1 MFDATF
7 WVAIS
12 FLIFISL
19 LIFKKVPGLI
29 NKVLDDKISEIKKK
43 VEESEKLKNDSE
55 KLLSTYQ
62 AKLNDSKKECD
73 LILQNAKRI
82 SDKDSKELTEKFKNN
97 LKSRERSVE
106 EKITNLK
113 NEALKEIELKAA
125 MLSADAVREIMK
137 NEIDEKKRADINFT
151 SVKSD
156 PLNLAFLKSISSKIV
171 FLR

>member
-12 FLIFISL
+12 FLIFIAL
-19 LIFKKVPGLI
+19 LIYKKVPGLI

-55 KLLSTYQ
+55 KLLSTYK

-73 LILQNAKRI
+73 LILQNAKKI

-151 SVKSD
+151 SVKQ
-156 PLNLAFLKSISSKIV
+156 SINKINS
-171 FLR
+171 

>member
-12 FLIFISL
+12 FLIFIAL
-19 LIFKKVPGLI
+19 LIYKKVPGLI

-137 NEIDEKKRADINFT
+137 NEIDEKKRADISFK
-151 SVKSD
+151 SVKQ
-156 PLNLAFLKSISSKIV
+156 SINKINS
-171 FLR
+171 

>member
-1 MFDATF
+1 MSD
-7 WVAIS
+7 
-12 FLIFISL
+12 
-19 LIFKKVPGLI
+19 
-29 NKVLDDKISEIKKK
+29 EIKKK

-151 SVKSD
+151 SIKQ
-156 PLNLAFLKSISSKIV
+156 SINKINS
-171 FLR
+171 

>member
-1 MFDATF
+1 MFDTTF
-7 WVAIS
+7 CIAIS
-12 FLIFISL
+12 FLIFIAL
-19 LIFKKVPGLI
+19 LIYKKVPGLI

-97 LKSRERSVE
+97 LKNRERSVE

-125 MLSADAVREIMK
+125 MLSADAVREIIK

-151 SVKSD
+151 SVKQ
-156 PLNLAFLKSISSKIV
+156 SINKINS
-171 FLR
+171 

>member
-12 FLIFISL
+12 FLIFIAL
-19 LIFKKVPGLI
+19 LIYKKVPGLI

-62 AKLNDSKKECD
+62 AKLNNSKKECD
-73 LILQNAKRI
+73 LILQNAKKI
-82 SDKDSKELTEKFKNN
+82 SDKDTKELTEKFKNN

-125 MLSADAVREIMK
+125 ILSTDAVREIMK
-137 NEIDEKKRADINFT
+137 NEIDEKKRADINFI
-151 SVKSD
+151 SVKQ
-156 PLNLAFLKSISSKIV
+156 SINKIN
-171 FLR
+171 F

>member
-12 FLIFISL
+12 FLIFIAL
-19 LIFKKVPGLI
+19 LIYKKVPGLI

-62 AKLNDSKKECD
+62 AKLNNSKKECD
-73 LILQNAKRI
+73 LILQNAKKI

-151 SVKSD
+151 SVKQ
-156 PLNLAFLKSISSKIV
+156 SINKINS
-171 FLR
+171 

>member
-12 FLIFISL
+12 FLIFIAL
-19 LIFKKVPGLI
+19 LIYKKVPGLI

-137 NEIDEKKRADINFT
+137 NEIDEKKLSLIH
-151 SVKSD
+151 
-156 PLNLAFLKSISSKIV
+156 I
-171 FLR
+171 

>member
-12 FLIFISL
+12 FLIFIAL
-19 LIFKKVPGLI
+19 LIYKKVPGLI

-125 MLSADAVREIMK
+125 ILSTDAVREIMK

-151 SVKSD
+151 SIKQ
-156 PLNLAFLKSISSKIV
+156 SINKINS
-171 FLR
+171 

>member
-1 MFDATF
+1 MIRFPK
-7 WVAIS
+7 
-12 FLIFISL
+12 L
-19 LIFKKVPGLI
+19 
-29 NKVLDDKISEIKKK
+29 KKK

-55 KLLSTYQ
+55 KLLSSYQ

-73 LILQNAKRI
+73 LILQNAKRS

-151 SVKSD
+151 SVKQ
-156 PLNLAFLKSISSKIV
+156 SINKINS
-171 FLR
+171 

>member
-12 FLIFISL
+12 FLIFIAL
-19 LIFKKVPGLI
+19 LIYKKVPGLI

-62 AKLNDSKKECD
+62 AKLNESKKECD

-82 SDKDSKELTEKFKNN
+82 SDKDSKEFTEKFKNN

-151 SVKSD
+151 SVKQ
-156 PLNLAFLKSISSKIV
+156 SINKINS
-171 FLR
+171 

>member
-12 FLIFISL
+12 FLIFIAL
-19 LIFKKVPGLI
+19 LIYKKVPGLI

-125 MLSADAVREIMK
+125 ILSTDAVREIMK

-151 SVKSD
+151 SVKQ
-156 PLNLAFLKSISSKIV
+156 SINKINS
-171 FLR
+171 

>member
-12 FLIFISL
+12 FLIFIAL
-19 LIFKKVPGLI
+19 LIYKKVPGLI

-151 SVKSD
+151 SVKQ
-156 PLNLAFLKSISSKIV
+156 SINKINS
-171 FLR
+171 

>member
-12 FLIFISL
+12 FLIFIAL
-19 LIFKKVPGLI
+19 LIYKKVPGLI

-62 AKLNDSKKECD
+62 AKLNNSKKECD

-82 SDKDSKELTEKFKNN
+82 SDKDTKELTEKFKNN

-151 SVKSD
+151 SVKQ
-156 PLNLAFLKSISSKIV
+156 SINKINS
-171 FLR
+171 

>member
-12 FLIFISL
+12 FLIFIAL
-19 LIFKKVPGLI
+19 LIYKKVPGLI

-82 SDKDSKELTEKFKNN
+82 SDKDTKELTEKFKNN

-125 MLSADAVREIMK
+125 ILSTDAVREIMK

-151 SVKSD
+151 SVKQ
-156 PLNLAFLKSISSKIV
+156 SINKINSSVFIKIY
-171 FLR
+171 

>member
-1 MFDATF
+1 MKTQI
-7 WVAIS
+7 WIKGEKIIGKPEVIIVNS
-12 FLIFISL
+12 FGAMNDFFKYCKSVFIGKST
-19 LIFKKVPGLI
+19 I
-29 NKVLDDKISEIKKK
+29 
-43 VEESEKLKNDSE
+43 EKLKNDSE

-73 LILQNAKRI
+73 LILQNAKKI

-125 MLSADAVREIMK
+125 MLSTDAVREIMK

-151 SVKSD
+151 SVKQ
-156 PLNLAFLKSISSKIV
+156 SINKINS
-171 FLR
+171 

>member
-12 FLIFISL
+12 FLIFIAL
-19 LIFKKVPGLI
+19 LIYKKVPGLI

-62 AKLNDSKKECD
+62 AKLNNSKKECD

-82 SDKDSKELTEKFKNN
+82 SDKDSNELTEKFKNN

-125 MLSADAVREIMK
+125 MLSVDAVREIMK

-151 SVKSD
+151 SVKQ
-156 PLNLAFLKSISSKIV
+156 SINKINS
-171 FLR
+171 

>member
-12 FLIFISL
+12 FLIFIAL
-19 LIFKKVPGLI
+19 LIYKKVPGLI

-82 SDKDSKELTEKFKNN
+82 SDKDSNELTEKFKNN

-125 MLSADAVREIMK
+125 MLSVDAVREIMK
-137 NEIDEKKRADINFT
+137 NEIDEKKRADINFS
-151 SVKSD
+151 SVKQ
-156 PLNLAFLKSISSKIV
+156 SINKINS
-171 FLR
+171 

>member
-12 FLIFISL
+12 FLIFIAL
-19 LIFKKVPGLI
+19 LIYKKVPGLI

-73 LILQNAKRI
+73 LILQNAKKI

-137 NEIDEKKRADINFT
+137 NEIDEKKRADINFI
-151 SVKSD
+151 SVKQ
-156 PLNLAFLKSISSKIV
+156 SINKIN
-171 FLR
+171 F

>member
-12 FLIFISL
+12 FLIFIAL

-151 SVKSD
+151 SVKQ
-156 PLNLAFLKSISSKIV
+156 SINKINS
-171 FLR
+171 

>member
-12 FLIFISL
+12 FLIFIAL
-19 LIFKKVPGLI
+19 LIYKKVPGLI
-29 NKVLDDKISEIKKK
+29 NKVLDDKISAIKKK

-151 SVKSD
+151 SVKQ
-156 PLNLAFLKSISSKIV
+156 SINKINS
-171 FLR
+171 

>member
-12 FLIFISL
+12 FLIFIAL
-19 LIFKKVPGLI
+19 LIYKKVPGLI

-62 AKLNDSKKECD
+62 AKLNNSKKECD

-137 NEIDEKKRADINFT
+137 NEIDEKKRADISFK
-151 SVKSD
+151 SVKQ
-156 PLNLAFLKSISSKIV
+156 SINKINS
-171 FLR
+171 

>member
-1 MFDATF
+1 M
-7 WVAIS
+7 
-12 FLIFISL
+12 
-19 LIFKKVPGLI
+19 
-29 NKVLDDKISEIKKK
+29 EKKK

-125 MLSADAVREIMK
+125 MLSVDAVREIMK

-151 SVKSD
+151 SVKQ
-156 PLNLAFLKSISSKIV
+156 SINKINS
-171 FLR
+171 

>member
-12 FLIFISL
+12 FLIFIAL
-19 LIFKKVPGLI
+19 LIYKKSSGLI

-82 SDKDSKELTEKFKNN
+82 SDKDYKELTEKFKNN

-113 NEALKEIELKAA
+113 NEALKK
-125 MLSADAVREIMK
+125 
-137 NEIDEKKRADINFT
+137 
-151 SVKSD
+151 
-156 PLNLAFLKSISSKIV
+156 LNSRPQCY
-171 FLR
+171 LRMQLGK

>member
-12 FLIFISL
+12 FLIFIAL
-19 LIFKKVPGLI
+19 LIYKKVPGLI

-62 AKLNDSKKECD
+62 AKLNNSKKECE

-82 SDKDSKELTEKFKNN
+82 SDKDTKELTEKFKNN

-125 MLSADAVREIMK
+125 ILSTDAVREIMK

-151 SVKSD
+151 SVKQ
-156 PLNLAFLKSISSKIV
+156 SINKINS
-171 FLR
+171 

>member
-12 FLIFISL
+12 FLIFIAL
-19 LIFKKVPGLI
+19 LIYKKVPGLI

-82 SDKDSKELTEKFKNN
+82 SDKDTKELTEKFKNN

-125 MLSADAVREIMK
+125 MLSVDAVREIMK

-151 SVKSD
+151 SVKQ
-156 PLNLAFLKSISSKIV
+156 SINKINS
-171 FLR
+171 

>member
-12 FLIFISL
+12 FLIFIAL
-19 LIFKKVPGLI
+19 LIYKKVPGLI

-62 AKLNDSKKECD
+62 AKLNNSKKECD

-125 MLSADAVREIMK
+125 MLSTDAVREIMK

-151 SVKSD
+151 SVKQ
-156 PLNLAFLKSISSKIV
+156 SINKINS
-171 FLR
+171 

>member
-12 FLIFISL
+12 FLIFIAL
-19 LIFKKVPGLI
+19 LIYKKVPGLI

-73 LILQNAKRI
+73 LILQNAKKI

-137 NEIDEKKRADINFT
+137 NEIDEKKRADINFK
-151 SVKSD
+151 SVKQ
-156 PLNLAFLKSISSKIV
+156 SINKINS
-171 FLR
+171 

>member
-12 FLIFISL
+12 FLIFIAL
-19 LIFKKVPGLI
+19 LIYKKVPGLI

-82 SDKDSKELTEKFKNN
+82 SDKDSNELTEKFKNN

-151 SVKSD
+151 SVKQ
-156 PLNLAFLKSISSKIV
+156 SINKINS
-171 FLR
+171 

>member
-12 FLIFISL
+12 FLIFIAL
-19 LIFKKVPGLI
+19 LIYKKVPGLI

-113 NEALKEIELKAA
+113 NDALKEIELKAA

-137 NEIDEKKRADINFT
+137 NEIDEKKRADISFK
-151 SVKSD
+151 SVKQ
-156 PLNLAFLKSISSKIV
+156 SINKINS
-171 FLR
+171 

>member
-12 FLIFISL
+12 FLIFIAL
-19 LIFKKVPGLI
+19 LIYKKVPGLI

-82 SDKDSKELTEKFKNN
+82 SDKYSKELTEKFKNN

-151 SVKSD
+151 SVKQ
-156 PLNLAFLKSISSKIV
+156 SINKINS
-171 FLR
+171 

>member
-12 FLIFISL
+12 FLIFIAL
-19 LIFKKVPGLI
+19 LIYKKVPGLI
-29 NKVLDDKISEIKKK
+29 NKALDDRISEIKKK

-137 NEIDEKKRADINFT
+137 NEIDEKKRADINFK
-151 SVKSD
+151 SVKQ
-156 PLNLAFLKSISSKIV
+156 SINKINS
-171 FLR
+171 

>member
-12 FLIFISL
+12 FLIFIAL
-19 LIFKKVPGLI
+19 LIYKKVPGLI

-82 SDKDSKELTEKFKNN
+82 SDKDTKELTEKFKNN

-125 MLSADAVREIMK
+125 ILSTDAVREIMK

-151 SVKSD
+151 SVKQ
-156 PLNLAFLKSISSKIV
+156 SINKINS
-171 FLR
+171 

>member
-12 FLIFISL
+12 FLIFIAL
-19 LIFKKVPGLI
+19 LIYKKVPGLI

-55 KLLSTYQ
+55 KELSTYQ

-82 SDKDSKELTEKFKNN
+82 SDKDSNELTEKFKNN

-137 NEIDEKKRADINFT
+137 NEIDEKKRADINFK
-151 SVKSD
+151 SVKQ
-156 PLNLAFLKSISSKIV
+156 SINKINS
-171 FLR
+171 

>member
-12 FLIFISL
+12 FLIFIAL
-19 LIFKKVPGLI
+19 LIYKKVPGLI

-73 LILQNAKRI
+73 LILQNAKKI

-125 MLSADAVREIMK
+125 ILSTDAVREIMK

-151 SVKSD
+151 SVKQ
-156 PLNLAFLKSISSKIV
+156 SINKINS
-171 FLR
+171 

>member
-12 FLIFISL
+12 FLIFIAL
-19 LIFKKVPGLI
+19 LIYKKVPGLI

-125 MLSADAVREIMK
+125 MLSVDAVREIMK

-151 SVKSD
+151 SVKQ
-156 PLNLAFLKSISSKIV
+156 SINKINS
-171 FLR
+171 

>member
-12 FLIFISL
+12 FLIFIAL
-19 LIFKKVPGLI
+19 LIYKKVPGLI

-125 MLSADAVREIMK
+125 MLSADAVSEIMK
-137 NEIDEKKRADINFT
+137 NEIDEKKRADISFK
-151 SVKSD
+151 SVKQ
-156 PLNLAFLKSISSKIV
+156 SINKINS
-171 FLR
+171 

>member
-1 MFDATF
+1 MTQ
-7 WVAIS
+7 
-12 FLIFISL
+12 
-19 LIFKKVPGLI
+19 KK
-29 NKVLDDKISEIKKK
+29 S
-43 VEESEKLKNDSE
+43 
-55 KLLSTYQ
+55 
-62 AKLNDSKKECD
+62 D

-137 NEIDEKKRADINFT
+137 NEIDEKKRADINFK
-151 SVKSD
+151 SVKQ
-156 PLNLAFLKSISSKIV
+156 SINKINS
-171 FLR
+171 